1 VPGKNPKKAQGAGQ
15 VKISIKEPGP
25 LVASLFIESD
35 APGCRSL
42 KSELRIYDGL
52 DYLEIINLM
61 DKAQVREKE
70 SVHFAFPFGIP
81 GGTIHMDLGWAII
94 RPESDQIPG
103 SCKDFFCVQNSV
115 DISNQDYGLSWVSLD
130 APLIEIGKITDEAAV
145 EKGVRAWRTTIEP
158 SQTIYSYAMNNY
170 WHTNYKA
177 SQEGVV
183 GLRYVL
189 RPHKGFEAAAIKK
202 FSLERS
208 QPLVAAVAEEST
220 PLRPPL
226 LEVEP
231 AGVIVTS
238 LLPSA
243 DKKGWI
249 VRLSN
254 ASGRPENVVLRG
266 SICREGSAY
275 LSNPFEDRLERIR
288 GPVLVLPFGIV
299 TLRIEK

>member
-1 VPGKNPKKAQGAGQ
+1 
-15 VKISIKEPGP
+15 
-25 LVASLFIESD
+25 L
-35 APGCRSL
+35 
-42 KSELRIYDGL
+42 
-52 DYLEIINLM
+52 
-61 DKAQVREKE
+61 
-70 SVHFAFPFGIP
+70 
-81 GGTIHMDLGWAII
+81 DLGWAII

-130 APLIEIGKITDEAAV
+130 APLIEIGKITDEAAI

-177 SQEGVV
+177 SQEGAVT
-183 GLRYVL
+183 LRYAL

-202 FSLERS
+202 FGLERS
-208 QPLVAAVAEEST
+208 QPLIAAAAEGGT
-220 PLRPPL
+220 PLRPSL

-231 AGVIVTS
+231 PGVIVTS
-238 LLPSA
+238 LRPSS

-266 SICREGSAY
+266 SIYREGSVY

-288 GPVLVLPFGIV
+288 GPVRVLPFGIV
-299 TLRIEK
+299 TLRVEK